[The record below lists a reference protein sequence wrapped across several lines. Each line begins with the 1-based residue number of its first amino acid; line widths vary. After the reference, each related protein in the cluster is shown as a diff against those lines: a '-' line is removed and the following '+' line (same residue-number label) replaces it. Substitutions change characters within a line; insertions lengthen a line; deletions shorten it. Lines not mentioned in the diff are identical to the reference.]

1 MSVAIIVN
9 PLSGGV
15 GPAEGRRR
23 AERAAAVLT
32 AADVAG
38 DVFLTESRGH
48 ARDLAAAAVKRGAR
62 IVVAWGGDG
71 TVNEVATSL
80 VGTATALGVVP
91 SGSGNGLAR
100 ELGVA
105 RRPERALADALAATP
120 RSIDAGELGGR
131 LFVNVAG
138 IGFDALVAA
147 CFDRDHG
154 GRRGLA
160 TYARI
165 TWREMWR
172 YEPRDYCVDGAVL
185 RRALLVTLANTGQW
199 GSGAR
204 IAPDARP
211 DDGRLDLVAFEESSR
226 LSAIATIPRLFLGT
240 FSTARGVST
249 RRIELVAIECDRP
262 MAFHVDGE
270 PAQGGTRL
278 EASVRPAALRV
289 AVR

>member
-1 MSVAIIVN
+1 MSVAVIIN

-15 GPAEGRRR
+15 RPVEGRRR
-23 AERAAAVLT
+23 AERAAAGLV
-32 AADVAG
+32 AAGVAG

-48 ARDLAAAAVKRGAR
+48 ARELAAAAVKRGAR
-62 IVVAWGGDG
+62 LVVAWGGDG

-80 VGTATALGVVP
+80 VGTAAALGVVP

-131 LFVNVAG
+131 LFVNIAG
-138 IGFDALVAA
+138 IGFDAHVAE
-147 CFDRDHG
+147 CFDRDHR

-165 TWREMWR
+165 TCREMWR
-172 YEPRDYCVDGAVL
+172 YEARDYRVDDAVL
-185 RRALLVTLANTGQW
+185 RRALLVTVANTGQW
-199 GSGAR
+199 GNGAR
-204 IAPDARP
+204 IAPEARP
-211 DDGRLDLVAFEESSR
+211 DDGRLDLVVFEESSR
-226 LSAIATIPRLFLGT
+226 LSAIAAIPRLFLGT
-240 FSTARGVST
+240 FTAARGVST
-249 RRIELVAIECDRP
+249 RRIERAAIECDRP

-270 PAQGGTRL
+270 PALGGTRL
-278 EASVRPAALRV
+278 EVAVRPAALRV